1 MAKERLNKIARI
13 WVRFTRWAIA
23 PFCLGLLAGLLVI
36 LVQFFRELAHLI
48 AELPQ
53 TDRSNVILAVLKL
66 VDLVFVA
73 NLVLMISNAGFERLI
88 QRAPDLE
95 HSSPD
100 EGIVDFAV
108 VKLRVV
114 ASISAIAAIE
124 LLESFVNID
133 QADKT
138 DVLWQLAILL
148 AFVLSG
154 VLLAW
159 MDRLHTVRD

>member
-1 MAKERLNKIARI
+1 MADERLNKIARI

-23 PFCLGLLAGLLVI
+23 PFCLGLLAALLI
-36 LVQFFRELAHLI
+36 LLVQFFRELTYLI
-48 AELPQ
+48 AEFPQ
-53 TDRSNVILAVLKL
+53 MNRSNVILAVLKV

-88 QRAPDLE
+88 QRATDLE

-100 EGIVDFAV
+100 EGIVDFAM

-124 LLESFVNID
+124 LLETFVNIY